1 MTQARTTAFILDH
14 TISSALLF
22 QLENKSAGSRNNE
35 RIGPVLD
42 GLAELFS
49 VSVHHRI
56 SVDRGAPAGSFVH
69 HHDIVEI
76 EMRLLRTKDRPF

>member
-14 TISSALLF
+14 TISSPLLF
-22 QLENKSAGSRNNE
+22 QLEQVSRKQGNNE

-42 GLAELFS
+42 GLAGQS
-49 VSVHHRI
+49 WS
-56 SVDRGAPAGSFVH
+56 AGSLLCV
-69 HHDIVEI
+69 IMTQWKQVMVEI

>member
-22 QLENKSAGSRNNE
+22 QLEQVSRKQGNNE

-42 GLAELFS
+42 GLTW
-49 VSVHHRI
+49 R
-56 SVDRGAPAGSFVH
+56 DRKVPEKRV
-69 HHDIVEI
+69 
-76 EMRLLRTKDRPF
+76 R